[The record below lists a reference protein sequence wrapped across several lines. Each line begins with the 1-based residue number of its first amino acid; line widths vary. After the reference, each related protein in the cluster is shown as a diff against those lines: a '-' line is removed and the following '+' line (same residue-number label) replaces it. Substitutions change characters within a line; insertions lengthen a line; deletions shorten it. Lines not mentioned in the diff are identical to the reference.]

1 MKLTIEERFGGLVM
15 AEESTKKLLEA
26 IRGGDKIG
34 LEALLSKEPELL
46 RFAAPNGSSVVL
58 LAAYYGHAALAEIF
72 VRHGVK
78 LDVFEASATGNLERV
93 RELVKENSGL
103 VNGFAADGFFPLG
116 LAAFFG
122 HRAIVEFLLKNGAEV
137 NTASRNAQKVT
148 SLHGAVARRDVE
160 IVKMLLEC
168 GADPNATQELGF
180 MPLRD
185 AAASGN
191 LELVQLLVK
200 HGARVDAK
208 ADDSKTPGDMAT
220 ERGHKEVAEWLETKA

>member
-1 MKLTIEERFGGLVM
+1 MT
-15 AEESTKKLLEA
+15 EESTKKLMEA
-26 IRGGDKIG
+26 IRGGDKV
-34 LEALLSKEPELL
+34 ALAEMLRLEPELL
-46 RFAAPNGSSVVL
+46 RFAAPSGSSVVL
-58 LAAYYGHAALAEIF
+58 LAAYYGHAELAEVF

-93 RELVKENSGL
+93 RELLKEDAGL
-103 VNGFAADGFFPLG
+103 VNAFAADGFFPLG

-160 IVKMLLEC
+160 IVRMLLEH
-168 GADPNATQELGF
+168 GADPNATQERGF
-180 MPLRD
+180 VPLHD
-185 AAASGN
+185 AAANGN
-191 LELVQLLVK
+191 LALVQLLVK
-200 HGARVDAK
+200 HGARVDVK
-208 ADDSKTPGDMAT
+208 ADDGKTPGDMAT